1 MEWRFDS
8 VLRFQYTIYFLRL
21 CFRVLSSSDIIATLF
36 INLSIIINY
45 IYIYI
50 TISKVQEYIY
60 VQTSNLHIKSQI
72 IISQYQRTINT
83 I

>member
-8 VLRFQYTIYFLRL
+8 VLRFQYIIYFLRL
-21 CFRVLSSSDIIATLF
+21 CFRVLSSSDIITTLF

-60 VQTSNLHIKSQI
+60 VQISNFHIKSQI
-72 IISQYQRTINT
+72 TTSQYQRTINPV
-83 I
+83 

>member
-1 MEWRFDS
+1 M
-8 VLRFQYTIYFLRL
+8 LRFQYIIYFLRL

-36 INLSIIINY
+36 INLSIIINF

-50 TISKVQEYIY
+50 TISKIQEYIY
-60 VQTSNLHIKSQI
+60 VQISNFRIESQI
-72 IISQYQRTINT
+72 TISLYQRTINT